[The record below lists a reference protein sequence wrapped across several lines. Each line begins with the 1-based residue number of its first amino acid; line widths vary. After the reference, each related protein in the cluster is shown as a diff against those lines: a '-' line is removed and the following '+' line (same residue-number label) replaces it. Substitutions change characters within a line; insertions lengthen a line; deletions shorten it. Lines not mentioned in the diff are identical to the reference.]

1 MCTNWDMF
9 DSIEKNTEEKN
20 ETSKTKIVTKSEK
33 QTETVNTI
41 TKSKSSLVSGTRIKI
56 NVYNNNK
63 FFKC

>member
-1 MCTNWDMF
+1 MF

>member
-9 DSIEKNTEEKN
+9 DSIEKNTEENN

-56 NVYNNNK
+56 K
-63 FFKC
+63 